1 MQDKPS
7 PELLIAE
14 VRKAL
19 AEGLAPGFS
28 QKVAANALGIAEREL
43 SLSPASSAAENA
55 RLETLVGAQGDL
67 ADRNRRLAEKFRD
80 PESAVSDAMVEHL
93 ILTTLAKI
101 EVDQPGYAPFLAWSD
116 AD

>member
-19 AEGLAPGFS
+19 ADGLAPGFS

-43 SLSPASSAAENA
+43 SLSPASSASEYQ
-55 RLETLVGAQGDL
+55 RLENLVGAEGDL
-67 ADRNRRLAEKFRD
+67 AQRNRRLAESLRD
-80 PESAVSDAMVEHL
+80 PTTEVSDALVEHL

-101 EVDQPGYAPFLAWSD
+101 EVDQPGYAPFLAWRGTE
-116 AD
+116 